1 MWPTG
6 IKAVLQDAIT
16 IFTDK
21 INDNEFP
28 YLL

>member
-6 IKAVLQDAIT
+6 LATVLQDAIT
-16 IFTDK
+16 ILTHK